1 MTVGERIK
9 ARREELGW
17 TQQELAERLGKKSKT
32 SVCRIEK
39 NMEDLTNTRLLAY
52 AKALGIPVADLVR
65 DAEEQM
71 VFNLTDEEKDLI
83 TKFRRIDSV
92 SKKNVV
98 GLVEIAY
105 KDSIERKKEL
115 LESLKEE
122 A

>member
-105 KDSIERKKEL
+105 KDSIER
-115 LESLKEE
+115 
-122 A
+122 